1 MIKINKKILLIGG
14 DPNSIN
20 SEIIYKSWRKL
31 KKSIRNK
38 IYVIASFELVKKQ
51 FRQLNYSTKLNKI
64 KNLKQAGKSNEINI
78 INVDLNFK
86 NPFKVEKKAASSYL
100 LNCLNLAH
108 KLALKKETAGLVN
121 CPIDKRLLLKKKK

>member
-64 KNLKQAGKSNEINI
+64 KNLKQAC
-78 INVDLNFK
+78 D
-86 NPFKVEKKAASSYL
+86 
-100 LNCLNLAH
+100 
-108 KLALKKETAGLVN
+108 
-121 CPIDKRLLLKKKK
+121 